1 MLIRVSKACSTELLA
16 SGYGLCLDVI
26 HRELLLDNLRRRL
39 THIDMHTKARVI
51 LRCLGSSDEAAN
63 ITALREIARFK
74 AETDHQLVHGAGSL
88 ISRIVD
94 IDWRTRRISIAGQA
108 WSDHVEGQIFRR
120 VAFLEDG
127 EDLEKL
133 EEAMSRSQQQ

>member
-1 MLIRVSKACSTELLA
+1 MLIRVSKACSAELLA
-16 SGYGLCLDVI
+16 SGYGLCLDFI

-39 THIDMHTKARVI
+39 THIDMHTHARII
-51 LRCLGSSDEAAN
+51 LGRLGSGDEAPDIA
-63 ITALREIARFK
+63 ALREIARFK

-120 VAFLEDG
+120 VAFLEDR
-127 EDLEKL
+127 EDLEEL
-133 EEAMSRSQQQ
+133 EEATSAS